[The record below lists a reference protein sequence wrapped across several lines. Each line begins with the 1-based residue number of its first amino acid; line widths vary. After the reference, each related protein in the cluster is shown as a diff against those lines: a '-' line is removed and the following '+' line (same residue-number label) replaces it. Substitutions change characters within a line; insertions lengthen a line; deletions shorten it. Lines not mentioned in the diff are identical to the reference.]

1 MSVKVPPLSP
11 AMAAPTL
18 AGWPLTAET
27 CRSSLS
33 GSVSFLSTPW
43 AGSVTV
49 KVVSS
54 SVAPASATAVG
65 AGLVTS
71 HSKVWLTLLPPE
83 SVAVMV
89 TV

>member
-1 MSVKVPPLSP
+1 M
-11 AMAAPTL
+11 
-18 AGWPLTAET
+18 
-27 CRSSLS
+27 
-33 GSVSFLSTPW
+33 SFLSTPW